1 MEEEL
6 EGDTEIFWSNNP
18 PKEAPPPLPPLLG
31 PHNLPP
37 EVFGPSETE
46 EESPKPQTR
55 TWWTR
60 RGPPPPVPPRASSGQ
75 AKLLSFKKMRMS
87 GAHSQSDVRA
97 LLRQQTAHLEEV
109 LTRQKSLEQDLKRL
123 LQFNLG
129 QSQAS
134 RSMTG
139 DVSQEEE
146 FDNGTLETCLVSN
159 GVRAQKHGEGLL
171 LELHVRQAADLVY
184 QAKMTTTP
192 ATATMMMMGIRQ
204 NYEGWEYGTVTF
216 TPYT

>member
-1 MEEEL
+1 MEDEL
-6 EGDTEIFWSNNP
+6 EGDTEIFLNNNP

-37 EVFGPSETE
+37 EVFGPCETE
-46 EESPKPQTR
+46 EESPKAHTR
-55 TWWTR
+55 PWWTR

-87 GAHSQSDVRA
+87 GGHSQSDVRA
-97 LLRQQTAHLEEV
+97 LLGKQTGHLEEV
-109 LTRQKSLEQDLKRL
+109 LTRQKGLEQDLKRL

-171 LELHVRQAADLVY
+171 LEMHVHQAADLVY
-184 QAKMTTTP
+184 QAKMTTT

-216 TPYT
+216 PPYT

>member
-6 EGDTEIFWSNNP
+6 EVDTEVFLKSDP

-31 PHNLPP
+31 PQNLPP
-37 EVFGPSETE
+37 EAFGPSETDE
-46 EESPKPQTR
+46 ETPKGQTR
-55 TWWTR
+55 AWWGR
-60 RGPPPPVPPRASSGQ
+60 RGPPPPVPPRVSSGQ

-87 GAHSQSDVRA
+87 AAVHSQSDVRA
-97 LLRQQTAHLEEV
+97 LLGKQTAHLEEV

-129 QSQAS
+129 QSRAS

-184 QAKMTTTP
+184 QAKMTTT
-192 ATATMMMMGIRQ
+192 ATMMMMGIRQ
-204 NYEGWEYGTVTF
+204 NYEGWEYGPVTF
-216 TPYT
+216 PPYT